1 MPTKSDA
8 MSPQEEDAIIG
19 KLVRERKAA
28 KHTLA
33 LLQTEVGHIRE
44 KLRKMVLLLEN
55 NAHLVWIDGAS
66 TNEHYLDARLNDY
79 VSGKLEEFQLSDL
92 DGKRIADLTS
102 RIRDTMDELERLN
115 KEAAKHG
122 V

>member
-1 MPTKSDA
+1 
-8 MSPQEEDAIIG
+8 MSPEEEDAIIG

-28 KHTLA
+28 RNTLA
-33 LLQTEVGHIRE
+33 LLQTEVSQVRE

-66 TNEHYLDARLNDY
+66 TNEHYLNARLNDY

-92 DGKRIADLTS
+92 DGRRIAALTS
-102 RIRDTMDELERLN
+102 RVRDAMVELERLDI
-115 KEAAKHG
+115 EAKKHG